1 MRVREKGDYEGW
13 VLFFCE
19 CLEAGAE
26 DAQRSLLK
34 LVELHDESSRKIREN
49 LSRGA
54 VNALSLL
61 ELLEA
66 HPIVTVS
73 MVRDGLGVSRTTAS
87 NLVDDFVSLG
97 ILVETDASRQR
108 YRTFAYEDYLSIL
121 REGGD
126 PL

>member
-1 MRVREKGDYEGW
+1 
-13 VLFFCE
+13 
-19 CLEAGAE
+19 
-26 DAQRSLLK
+26 
-34 LVELHDESSRKIREN
+34 
-49 LSRGA
+49 
-54 VNALSLL
+54 
-61 ELLEA
+61 
-66 HPIVTVS
+66 